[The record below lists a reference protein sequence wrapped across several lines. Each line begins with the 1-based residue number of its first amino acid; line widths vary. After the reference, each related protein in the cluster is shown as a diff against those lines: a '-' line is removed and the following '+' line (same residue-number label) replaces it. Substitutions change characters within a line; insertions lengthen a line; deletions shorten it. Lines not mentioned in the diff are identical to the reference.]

1 VSSSWKNHA
10 EAAAVNLDA
19 ALAGDAA
26 WHQIATHLEDARA
39 NINKAIGEHD
49 SIAGDGDNDDD

>member
-19 ALAGDAA
+19 ALAGDATWEQVA
-26 WHQIATHLEDARA
+26 ARLEDARA
-39 NINKAIGEHD
+39 NINKAISEHD
-49 SIAGDGDNDDD
+49 YTGDDDDDNG